1 MIKKIIHIKNYG
13 RFGNCITDTGYWNGV
28 LDKTVSIYADNGTGK
43 TTLTQIFKSLKG
55 DDELIGKRK
64 TLGSTEDI
72 DIFLLTD
79 DNKQLKFQNNKWNHY
94 KKNIEVFDSFFI
106 ESNVYLITLGNY
118 DRKGNYFEFLLGDEA
133 VQLFDKIVALRGQ
146 RRKFSQNR
154 VKHRRNLR
162 NSEDPKTIKDLKYK
176 IEHSL
181 IKTAEINKEIAD
193 LDSKLV
199 TTAETF
205 GVLYL
210 EKINYYLKYFNPN
223 IQLSNLNK
231 KGNNFVYY
239 LKIKEFDVR
248 SDSESI
254 SLKHTLSEG
263 DKSSLALSFFLARLS
278 LISNIEE
285 KIIVFD
291 DPISSFDSS
300 RRSVTINQLY
310 NFAKKSKQFILLSH
324 DLNFVKDFSSKNDS
338 CQDLK
343 IINNGNSSLII
354 NHDIYRE
361 TMTGIFKDLTVL
373 HDFIEKGAI
382 TEFDKRE
389 VIRCI
394 RPTIEG
400 LFRIKYFKD
409 IKPTDWLGDILK
421 SIRESQP
428 NDKFYHM
435 KPILEELSDI
445 NDYSKTYHHSNPN
458 CLEIPIN
465 DQELRNYTQ
474 RTLDL
479 IIKI

>member
-1 MIKKIIHIKNYG
+1 
-13 RFGNCITDTGYWNGV
+13 
-28 LDKTVSIYADNGTGK
+28 
-43 TTLTQIFKSLKG
+43 LTQIFKSLKG